1 MQEMIN
7 AVSQLYK
14 SWAGKEPVQV
24 DVLPQSGSDRRYF
37 RLYNDD
43 GKTFIA
49 THGLNVP
56 ENEAFI
62 YFADHF
68 KKKRLHVPEI
78 LAVSYDKTIYLQEDL
93 GNVSL
98 LNVLETKGLV
108 QEVYDLFKES
118 LHQLARLQVLG
129 DEGLNYKKC
138 LTNEEFGKQAIMA
151 DLLYFKYY
159 FLDALQRPYDKQKLI
174 DDFEALSNYLT
185 HTEYKYFMF
194 RDFQSR
200 NILVAGPD
208 QTSPPKAEGLANT
221 QPSLTHDTN
230 KNKVSSKSGD
240 SAQVFPPPGEPKGA
254 VYFIDFQGGMK
265 GAPQYDAASMI
276 WQARAN
282 LPDEWKNNLLED
294 YMNSFESII
303 ENTVDREVFRSQYNG
318 YVLIRLLQVLGA
330 YGFRGLFERKAQFL
344 TSIPAALKNLKW
356 FLDNYNLGIVL
367 PEFKRVLGICT
378 DDDIVERFTPVQADD
393 DSPLI
398 VKICSFSYK
407 KGIPEDVSGN
417 GGGFVFDCRGID
429 NPGRYDEYKEF
440 HGRDR
445 SVMEFLER
453 QTKMQTFLNSVFD
466 LVDISVEEYIKRSF
480 TSLAVNFGCTGGQ
493 HRSVYAADALARHLR
508 NKYKVKI
515 ELCHREQE
523 EKSWKN
529 GPLSPGGG
537 T

>member
-1 MQEMIN
+1 
-7 AVSQLYK
+7 LH
-14 SWAGKEPVQV
+14 
-24 DVLPQSGSDRRYF
+24 SDE
-37 RLYNDD
+37 D
-43 GKTFIA
+43 KTFIA

-68 KKKRLHVPEI
+68 RRKRLHVPEI
-78 LAVSYDKTIYLQEDL
+78 LAVSYDKTIYLQEDF
-93 GNVSL
+93 GKVSL
-98 LNVLETKGLV
+98 LNVLESKGFT

-118 LHQLARLQVLG
+118 LKQLAHLQVIG

-200 NILVAGPD
+200 NILVTD
-208 QTSPPKAEGLANT
+208 DNEV
-221 QPSLTHDTN
+221 H
-230 KNKVSSKSGD
+230 
-240 SAQVFPPPGEPKGA
+240 
-254 VYFIDFQGGMK
+254 FIDFQGGMK
-265 GAPQYDAASMI
+265 GAPQYDVASMI

-282 LPDEWKNNLLED
+282 LPDEWKTNLLED
-294 YMNSFESII
+294 YMDAFEEVID
-303 ENTVDREVFRSQYNG
+303 NTIDREVFRSQFNG

-344 TSIPAALKNLKW
+344 TSIPSALKNLKW
-356 FLDNYNLGIVL
+356 FFENQSLGIVL
-367 PEFKRVLGICT
+367 PEFKRVLTICT
-378 DDDIVERFTPVQADD
+378 DDEIVERF
-393 DSPLI
+393 SPLQASEETPLV
-398 VKICSFSYK
+398 VKICSFSYR
-407 KGIPEDVSGN
+407 KGIPDDANGN
-417 GGGFVFDCRGID
+417 GGGFVFDCRGIE
-429 NPGRYDEYKEF
+429 NPGRYDEYKEN
-440 HGRDR
+440 HGRDK
-445 SVMEFLER
+445 SVVEFLER

-466 LVDISVEEYIKRSF
+466 LVDISVEEYIKRGF

-515 ELCHREQE
+515 ELSHREQDEKNWINKLEKKE
-523 EKSWKN
+523 EA
-529 GPLSPGGG
+529 
-537 T
+537 